1 MKRQKKVDQRKKPET
16 SQITGNSAQRA
27 YKSQRKRNGKM
38 YTAAGGLKNKSS
50 GSPYTNNVKP
60 FGTDAL
66 RFEEVLE
73 VDPEGFS
80 INDQLEPQVWF
91 KDRLRAPVK
100 KRLMAIAEDFVE
112 GLPFPA
118 TIQDVRFTGSLA
130 NYNWSKYS
138 DIDLHIVIDFT
149 ELDYNRA
156 LVKEMFD
163 AKRLR
168 WNELHDI
175 KIKDYDVEIYVEDT
189 NEEHSSSG
197 IYSILSDEWIQ
208 HPEQIDRSIDLETA
222 KKKASDIE
230 QQIASIDRLY
240 DAGEFEKVMRHV
252 DRIKKKIRTM
262 RQAGLDTEAMEFS
275 PENIAFK
282 LLRRNDL
289 LDTLTKLKYKA
300 YDQSMT
306 LDD

>member
-1 MKRQKKVDQRKKPET
+1 MKRQKKVDQRKRPES
-16 SQITGNSAQRA
+16 SQITGNSAQSA

-60 FGTDAL
+60 FGTDPL

-91 KDRLRAPVK
+91 KDRLRAPIK
-100 KRLMAIAEDFVE
+100 KKLIAIAEDFVS

-118 TIQDVRFTGSLA
+118 TIRDVRFTGSLA

-138 DIDLHIVIDFT
+138 DIDLHIVIDFA
-149 ELDYNRA
+149 ELDDNRA

-175 KIKDYDVEIYVEDT
+175 KIKDYDVEIYVEDI

-197 IYSILSDEWIQ
+197 IYSIMNDEWVR

>member
-1 MKRQKKVDQRKKPET
+1 VDQRKKPEP
-16 SQITGNSAQRA
+16 SQIMGNAAQRGL
-27 YKSQRKRNGKM
+27 KNQRKRNGKM
-38 YTAAGGLKNKSS
+38 YTAKQGIKSQIAS
-50 GSPYTNNVKP
+50 DPYKGKVS
-60 FGTDAL
+60 FGTDKY

-73 VDPEGFS
+73 VDPEGFP
-80 INDQLEPQVWF
+80 INDQLEPRLW
-91 KDRLRAPVK
+91 KDEKLRPFVSK
-100 KRLMAIAEDFVE
+100 KLLAIANDFIE
-112 GLPFPA
+112 GLPFNV

-138 DIDLHIVIDFT
+138 DIDLHIVVDFEEID
-149 ELDYNRA
+149 DNKD

-163 AKRLR
+163 SKRLR
-168 WNELHDI
+168 WNEHHDI
-175 KIKDYDVEIYVEDT
+175 MSKGYEVELYIEDIG
-189 NEEHSSSG
+189 EEHSSSG
-197 IYSILSDEWIQ
+197 VYSIMDEEWVNK
-208 HPEQIDRSIDLETA
+208 PEPIDTAIDLETA

-230 QQIASIDRLY
+230 QQITSISAMYDR
-240 DAGEFEKVMRHV
+240 GQFEKVLMHV
-252 DRIKKKIRTM
+252 DRLKKKIRSM

-289 LDTLTKLKYKA
+289 LDMLTKLKYKA

>member
-1 MKRQKKVDQRKKPET
+1 MNRQRKPDTRRQPET
-16 SQITGNSAQRA
+16 TPFKSKTQKA
-27 YKSQRKRNGKM
+27 YKTQRRKNDIYSTTAGHKNLKSGAPYNNSTKR
-38 YTAAGGLKNKSS
+38 A
-50 GSPYTNNVKP
+50 
-60 FGTDAL
+60 GTDRL
-66 RFEEVLE
+66 RFEVLE
-73 VDPEGFS
+73 VDPEGFP
-80 INDQLEPQVWF
+80 INDELEPRIW
-91 KDRLRAPVK
+91 KGEELRPFISK
-100 KRLMAIAEDFVE
+100 KLMEIANDFID
-112 GLPFPA
+112 GLPFNV

-138 DIDLHIVIDFT
+138 DIDLHIVVDFE
-149 ELDYNRA
+149 ELDDNKA

-168 WNELHDI
+168 WNEKHNITI
-175 KIKDYDVEIYVEDT
+175 KGYEVELYVEDEG
-189 NEEHSSSG
+189 EEHSSSG
-197 IYSILSDEWIQ
+197 IYSVMDEEWIDK
-208 HPEQIDRSIDLETA
+208 PERADTTIDLDTA

-230 QQIASIDRLY
+230 QQIASISVMFDQ
-240 DAGEFEKVMRHV
+240 GQFEKVMRHV
-252 DRIKKKIRTM
+252 ERLKKKIRTM

>member
-1 MKRQKKVDQRKKPET
+1 MSQKKVDQRKQPEP
-16 SQITGNSAQRA
+16 SQIMGNAAQRGL
-27 YKSQRKRNGKM
+27 KNQRKRNGKM
-38 YTAAGGLKNKSS
+38 YTAKQGIKNQIASD
-50 GSPYTNNVKP
+50 PYKGKVS
-60 FGTDAL
+60 FGTDKY

-73 VDPEGFS
+73 VDPEGFQ
-80 INDQLEPQVWF
+80 INDELEPRIW
-91 KDRLRAPVK
+91 KDEKLRGFVSK
-100 KRLMAIAEDFVE
+100 KLMEIANDFVD
-112 GLPFPA
+112 GLPFNV
-118 TIQDVRFTGSLA
+118 TVQDVRFTGSLA
-130 NYNWSKYS
+130 NYHWSKYS
-138 DIDLHIVIDFT
+138 DIDLHIVIDFE
-149 ELDYNRA
+149 ELDDNKE

-168 WNELHDI
+168 WNEHHDI
-175 KIKDYDVEIYVEDT
+175 RIKGYEVELYVEDI

-197 IYSILSDEWIQ
+197 IYSVMDDEWINK
-208 HPEQIDRSIDLETA
+208 PERLDTTIDLETA

-230 QQIASIDRLY
+230 QQIASVSAMYDR
-240 DAGEFEKVMRHV
+240 GQFEKVIRHV

-289 LDTLTKLKYKA
+289 LDMLTKLKYKA

>member
-1 MKRQKKVDQRKKPET
+1 MNRKRSPDTRKQPETTPFKSKAQKAYKRQRRKNDIYST
-16 SQITGNSAQRA
+16 TGGHKNLKSGVPYNNSTKRA
-27 YKSQRKRNGKM
+27 
-38 YTAAGGLKNKSS
+38 
-50 GSPYTNNVKP
+50 
-60 FGTDAL
+60 GTDRL
-66 RFEEVLE
+66 RFEVLE
-73 VDPEGFS
+73 VDPEGFP
-80 INDQLEPQVWF
+80 INDELEPRIW
-91 KDRLRAPVK
+91 KGEELRPFISK
-100 KRLMAIAEDFVE
+100 KLMEIANDFID
-112 GLPFPA
+112 GLPFNV

-138 DIDLHIVIDFT
+138 DIDLHIVVDFE
-149 ELDYNRA
+149 ELDDNKA

-168 WNELHDI
+168 WNENHNITI
-175 KIKDYDVEIYVEDT
+175 KGYEVELYVEDDP
-189 NEEHSSSG
+189 EEHSSSG
-197 IYSILSDEWIQ
+197 VYSVMDGEWVDK
-208 HPEQIDRSIDLETA
+208 PERTDTTIDLDTA

-230 QQIASIDRLY
+230 QQVASISVMFDQ
-240 DAGEFEKVMRHV
+240 GQFEKVMRHV
-252 DRIKKKIRTM
+252 ERLKKKIRTM

>member
-1 MKRQKKVDQRKKPET
+1 MSQRKPDKRKHPEP
-16 SQITGNSAQRA
+16 SQIMGNAAQRGL
-27 YKSQRKRNGKM
+27 KNQRKRNGKM
-38 YTAAGGLKNKSS
+38 YTQAGGHKNKAS
-50 GSPYTNNVKP
+50 GSPYTTNVKS
-60 FGTDAL
+60 FGTDKY

-73 VDPEGFS
+73 VDPEGFQ
-80 INDQLEPQVWF
+80 INDQLEPRLW
-91 KDRLRAPVK
+91 KDEKLRPFISRK
-100 KRLMAIAEDFVE
+100 LMEIANDFID
-112 GLPFPA
+112 GLPFNV

-138 DIDLHIVIDFT
+138 DIDLHIVVDFE
-149 ELDYNRA
+149 ELDDNKE

-168 WNELHDI
+168 WNEHHDI
-175 KIKDYDVEIYVEDT
+175 TIKGYEVELYVEDEG
-189 NEEHSSSG
+189 EEHSSSG
-197 IYSILSDEWIQ
+197 VYSVMEDEWVNK
-208 HPEQIDRSIDLETA
+208 PERMDTSIDLETA

-230 QQIASIDRLY
+230 QQIASIDAMFDR
-240 DAGEFEKVMRHV
+240 GQFEKVIRHV
-252 DRIKKKIRTM
+252 DRLKKKIRTM

-282 LLRRNDL
+282 LFRRNDL

>member
-1 MKRQKKVDQRKKPET
+1 MNRKRRPDTRKQPEPTPFKSKAQK
-16 SQITGNSAQRA
+16 A
-27 YKSQRKRNGKM
+27 YKTQRRKNDIYSTMSGHKNLKTGAPYNLKTKR
-38 YTAAGGLKNKSS
+38 A
-50 GSPYTNNVKP
+50 
-60 FGTDAL
+60 GTDRL
-66 RFEEVLE
+66 RFEVLE
-73 VDPEGFS
+73 VDPEGFP
-80 INDQLEPQVWF
+80 INDELEPRIW
-91 KDRLRAPVK
+91 KGEELRPFISK
-100 KRLMAIAEDFVE
+100 KLIEIANDFID
-112 GLPFPA
+112 GLPFPV

-138 DIDLHIVIDFT
+138 DIDLHIVVDFT
-149 ELDYNRA
+149 ELDENKD

-168 WNELHDI
+168 WNENHNITI
-175 KIKDYDVEIYVEDT
+175 KGYEVELYIEDKDED
-189 NEEHSSSG
+189 HSSSG
-197 IYSILSDEWIQ
+197 VYSVMNEEWIDK
-208 HPEQIDRSIDLETA
+208 PERTDTTIDIKTA

-230 QQIASIDRLY
+230 QQIASISVMFDQ
-240 DAGEFEKVMRHV
+240 GQFEKVMRHV
-252 DRIKKKIRTM
+252 DRLKKKIRTM

-282 LLRRNDL
+282 LLRRNEL

>member
-1 MKRQKKVDQRKKPET
+1 MKRQKKVDRRKKPET

-149 ELDYNRA
+149 ELDDNRA

-208 HPEQIDRSIDLETA
+208 HPEQIERSIDLETA
-222 KKKASDIE
+222 TKKASDIE

-252 DRIKKKIRTM
+252 DRIKKKIRSM

>member
-1 MKRQKKVDQRKKPET
+1 MSQKKVDQRKRPEP
-16 SQITGNSAQRA
+16 SQIMGNAAQRGL
-27 YKSQRKRNGKM
+27 KNQRKRNGKM
-38 YTAAGGLKNKSS
+38 YTGKQGIKSQIAS
-50 GSPYTNNVKP
+50 DPYKGKVS
-60 FGTDAL
+60 FGTDKY

-80 INDQLEPQVWF
+80 INDQLEPRLW
-91 KDRLRAPVK
+91 KDDKLRPFVSK
-100 KRLMAIAEDFVE
+100 KLLAIANDFID
-112 GLPFPA
+112 GLPFNV

-138 DIDLHIVIDFT
+138 DIDLHIVIDFE
-149 ELDYNRA
+149 ELDDNKE

-168 WNELHDI
+168 WNEHHDI
-175 KIKDYDVEIYVEDT
+175 TIKGYEVELYVEDIG
-189 NEEHSSSG
+189 EEHTSSG
-197 IYSILSDEWIQ
+197 VYSIMDEEWVNK
-208 HPEQIDRSIDLETA
+208 PEPIDATIDLETA

-230 QQIASIDRLY
+230 QQIASISAMYDR
-240 DAGEFEKVMRHV
+240 GQFEKVLMHV
-252 DRIKKKIRTM
+252 DRLKKKIRSM

-289 LDTLTKLKYKA
+289 LDMLTKLKYKA

>member
-1 MKRQKKVDQRKKPET
+1 MSQRKPDKRKQPEP
-16 SQITGNSAQRA
+16 SQIMGNAAQRGL
-27 YKSQRKRNGKM
+27 KNQRKRNGKM
-38 YTAAGGLKNKSS
+38 YTSTAGIKGQIASD
-50 GSPYTNNVKP
+50 PYKGKVS
-60 FGTDAL
+60 FGTDKY

-73 VDPEGFS
+73 VDPEGFQ
-80 INDQLEPQVWF
+80 INDQLEPRLW
-91 KDRLRAPVK
+91 KDEKLRPFISK
-100 KRLMAIAEDFVE
+100 KLMEIANDFID
-112 GLPFPA
+112 GLPFNV

-138 DIDLHIVIDFT
+138 DIDLHIVVDFE
-149 ELDYNRA
+149 ELDDNKE

-168 WNELHDI
+168 WNEHHDI
-175 KIKDYDVEIYVEDT
+175 TIKGYEVELYVEDEG
-189 NEEHSSSG
+189 EEHSSSG
-197 IYSILSDEWIQ
+197 VYSVMEDEWVN
-208 HPEQIDRSIDLETA
+208 HPE
-222 KKKASDIE
+222 
-230 QQIASIDRLY
+230 ASIDAMY
-240 DAGEFEKVMRHV
+240 DRGQFEKVIRHV
-252 DRIKKKIRTM
+252 DRLKKKIRSM

>member
-1 MKRQKKVDQRKKPET
+1 MNRKRRPDTRKQPET
-16 SQITGNSAQRA
+16 TPFKSKAQKA
-27 YKSQRKRNGKM
+27 YKTQHRKNDI
-38 YTAAGGLKNKSS
+38 YSTTAGHKNLKS
-50 GSPYTNNVKP
+50 GAPYNNSTKRA
-60 FGTDAL
+60 GTDRL
-66 RFEEVLE
+66 RFEVLE
-73 VDPEGFS
+73 VDPEGFP
-80 INDQLEPQVWF
+80 INDGLEPRIW
-91 KDRLRAPVK
+91 KGEELRPFISK
-100 KRLMAIAEDFVE
+100 KLMEIANDFID
-112 GLPFPA
+112 GLPFNV

-138 DIDLHIVIDFT
+138 DIDLHIVVDFE
-149 ELDYNRA
+149 ELDDNKA

-168 WNELHDI
+168 WNENHNITI
-175 KIKDYDVEIYVEDT
+175 KGYEVELYVEDDA
-189 NEEHSSSG
+189 EEHSSSG
-197 IYSILSDEWIQ
+197 VYSVMDGEWVDK
-208 HPEQIDRSIDLETA
+208 PERTDTTIDIDTA

-230 QQIASIDRLY
+230 QQIASISVMFDQ
-240 DAGEFEKVMRHV
+240 GQFEKVMRHV
-252 DRIKKKIRTM
+252 ERLKKKIRTM